1 MTRRKFALIYVLWV
15 STTAL
20 VVLWAVFLRAKATD
34 GWTVKL
40 RLNRYNEGVPE
51 LLILSLAV
59 ALLPLALYELDRRL

>member
-15 STTAL
+15 SITAL
-20 VVLWAVFLRAKATD
+20 VVLWAVFLRAEATG
-34 GWTVKL
+34 GWTVTL